1 MLALH
6 RGERRCAGGA
16 MTAYGVYSQQKQHP
30 ILSTEGLCDRRY
42 LEEVTEVDGSK
53 REGRQEDH
61 SVISV
66 TTSVT
71 SELCLLSNPHLR
83 GSRLEPSTELKSD
96 ATLSSVTLALTEANI
111 SSPMAAAPPG
121 SLPGTPAH
129 SQGWASQHSLG
140 EEPRSLEEGPRSP
153 GQASTVP

>member
-30 ILSTEGLCDRRY
+30 ILSTEGLCDPAILR
-42 LEEVTEVDGSK
+42 EEVTEVDGSK

-66 TTSVT
+66 IYYFS
-71 SELCLLSNPHLR
+71 SELCLFQIPIC
-83 GSRLEPSTELKSD
+83 GAP
-96 ATLSSVTLALTEANI
+96 ALN
-111 SSPMAAAPPG
+111 
-121 SLPGTPAH
+121 LP
-129 SQGWASQHSLG
+129 LN
-140 EEPRSLEEGPRSP
+140 
-153 GQASTVP
+153 